1 MPLKE
6 SLCNLK
12 CQYSSFQNICKASS
26 SMGTLWGHGAPPEGT
41 VQPRSLHAMKVTV
54 SLQSAGPV
62 SLPQPALETR
72 GGRWQLFVE
81 EDRAG
86 GL

>member
-1 MPLKE
+1 M
-6 SLCNLK
+6 
-12 CQYSSFQNICKASS
+12 
-26 SMGTLWGHGAPPEGT
+26 
-41 VQPRSLHAMKVTV
+41 QPRSLHAMKVTV

-81 EDRAG
+81 EDKRG
-86 GL
+86 DFDSRVERGSDRLLRSFTKQSELGYLSLCF

>member
-1 MPLKE
+1 M
-6 SLCNLK
+6 
-12 CQYSSFQNICKASS
+12 
-26 SMGTLWGHGAPPEGT
+26 
-41 VQPRSLHAMKVTV
+41 QPRSLHAVKVRV
-54 SLQSAGPV
+54 SPQNAGPV
-62 SLPQPALETR
+62 SVPQPALETR